1 MSDIKLR
8 AIVDPAYNF
17 KDGSVQLKFT
27 VDRSFLKEIHLV
39 DELLHCSVDLTI
51 TEDAPIPRFDQI
63 SRLEIET
70 GKLKASTGEA
80 IERVMGAPSDMMME
94 DDRAVDLIEPE
105 LNDPRDSQSTRTL
118 RSRIFLHLKN
128 AGVDQLRGKLCKIVY
143 GLEGLRDLNE
153 DQLKDI
159 FGLIMSDYIKTDSP
173 DYRRML
179 DDPYDVRI
187 ANYAMLTERVRLI
200 ADEEYQP

>member
-70 GKLKASTGEA
+70 GKLKASTGDS
-80 IERVMGAPSDMMME
+80 IIRVMGVPSDMMME
-94 DDRAVDLIEPE
+94 DDRVVDEIEPE
-105 LNDPRDSQSTRTL
+105 LNDHRDSQSTRTL

-128 AGVDQLRGKLCKIVY
+128 AGVDNLRGKLCMNTY
-143 GLEGLRDLNE
+143 GAEGLRELNE
-153 DQLKDI
+153 YQLQ
-159 FGLIMSDYIKTDSP
+159 GLFKIITRNYIYTDSP
-173 DYRRML
+173 HYQAMIN
-179 DDPYDVRI
+179 DPYDVKI
-187 ANYAMLTERVRLI
+187 TDYSLLKAKVHEVV
-200 ADEEYQP
+200 EGEWEQ

>member
-63 SRLEIET
+63 SRYAMET
-70 GKLKASTGEA
+70 GKLKASTDEA
-80 IERVMGAPSDMMME
+80 IARVMGDPSDMICE
-94 DDRAVDLIEPE
+94 DDRVVDEIEPE

-128 AGVDQLRGKLCKIVY
+128 AGVSDLRGKLCMNTY
-143 GLEGLRDLNE
+143 GVEGLRELNE
-153 DQLKDI
+153 YQLQ
-159 FGLIMSDYIKTDSP
+159 GLFNIIMRDYVKNDSP
-173 DYRRML
+173 HYQAMINDPLDVKITDYGFL
-179 DDPYDVRI
+179 KAKVREI
-187 ANYAMLTERVRLI
+187 AEGECEI
-200 ADEEYQP
+200 